1 LDDPRGL
8 RDLRRLRVIG
18 IAAPAVFLV
27 LCEAIRLTVLDPVL
41 DSAIVSLL
49 IGGAAVAAAIAF
61 GWMIFVHI
69 DLAEREIVRR
79 NRDLATVTA
88 VSLAIRDEIDL
99 ERALQRALRALVDTA
114 GAAEASVVVA
124 AGADGAPGCE
134 VVVHRPESDLAD
146 ALGGPDETLDLPLTA
161 GTSEVGRLRLRVA
174 AARRSQLP
182 SADALAMAG
191 QHLTATIQISQL
203 IRDLHRRRDDGHTF
217 YATLLQISNRA
228 ALLEVLETVAAGARE
243 RLAADSSRVCLSP
256 VVIRDLDPSL
266 DLDQRGADA
275 VTCAEA
281 APGSEAGRD
290 AEARTHQCVIA
301 QGGTFAATLQ
311 VPIWSSDERVGDLW
325 VGRRSES
332 DFTQRD
338 RQYLLTLAGL
348 TSIAI
353 TAARAREHEAHAAIL
368 AERDRIARELHDSL
382 AQVLGSTHLRLRA
395 QLARQELDDRPAVRA
410 ELEDLATITEDAYHD
425 VREAILGLRE
435 ASRPR
440 GLIEALHAYL
450 EKYGVQSGIRT
461 ELETAVDGEP
471 DLPTKA
477 EIQVIRVI
485 QEALTNVRK
494 HARATTVRVR
504 VHASSAGDVVTIVVE
519 DDGRGF
525 EPDEVTVHRDGGFG
539 LQTMRERMELAGG
552 SVRVDSAPGRGT
564 RVIANVPATSAG
576 VGVSV
581 LPDHR

>member
-1 LDDPRGL
+1 LDDPGGL

-18 IAAPAVFLV
+18 IAAPAVFLI

-41 DSAIVSLL
+41 DSTIVSLV
-49 IGGAAVAAAIAF
+49 IGGIAALAAIAF

-99 ERALQRALRALVDTA
+99 DRALHRALRALVDTA
-114 GAAEASVVVA
+114 GAAEACVVVP
-124 AGADGAPGCE
+124 AGANGEPACE
-134 VVVHRPESDLAD
+134 VVEHRPEADLAD
-146 ALGGPDETLDLPLTA
+146 ALGRPDQTVELPLTA
-161 GTSEVGRLRLRVA
+161 GTTEVGRLRLRVA
-174 AARRSQLP
+174 AARVGQLP
-182 SADALAMAG
+182 SPDALTMAG
-191 QHLTATIQISQL
+191 QHLTAAIQISQL
-203 IRDLHRRRDDGHTF
+203 IADLHRRRDDGHTF
-217 YATLLQISNRA
+217 YATLLRISNRSG
-228 ALLEVLETVAAGARE
+228 LPDVLETVVAGARE
-243 RLAADSSRVCLSP
+243 RLAADSGRVCLSP

-266 DLDQRGADA
+266 DLDDRGAYA
-275 VTCAEA
+275 VSCAEPEPG
-281 APGSEAGRD
+281 PGSNAS
-290 AEARTHQCVIA
+290 AEDRTHECVIG

-311 VPIWSSDERVGDLW
+311 VPIWSLDERVGDLW
-325 VGRRSES
+325 VGRRTGP
-332 DFTQRD
+332 DFIQRD

-353 TAARAREHEAHAAIL
+353 AAARAREHEAHVAIL

-395 QLARQELDDRPAVRA
+395 QLARPELSDRPAVRA
-410 ELEDLATITEDAYHD
+410 ELEDLATVAEDAYHD

-450 EKYGVQSGIRT
+450 ERYGVQSGIRT
-461 ELETAVDGEP
+461 ELETSVDGEP

-494 HARATTVRVR
+494 HARASTVRVR
-504 VHASSAGDVVTIVVE
+504 VHASADGGVVTIVVE

-576 VGVSV
+576 VGAGV